1 MANKYHTQLRNKAS
15 AKIFKIAD
23 PIGAR
28 NKASKELFKEVNKPK
43 KRFNRG
49 GKV

>member
-1 MANKYHTQLRNKAS
+1 MTNKYHTKLRNKAS
-15 AKIFKIAD
+15 AKIFKIA
-23 PIGAR
+23 GGVLNR
-28 NKASKELFKEVNKPK
+28 NKASKEMFKKANKPK

>member
-1 MANKYHTQLRNKAS
+1 MANKYHTKLRNKAS
-15 AKIFKIAD
+15 AKIFKIA
-23 PIGAR
+23 GGVLNR
-28 NKASKELFKEVNKPK
+28 NKASKELFKKVNKPK